1 MLAVGGHILDD
12 LDPRFVRM
20 TASLT
25 ALRGAWE
32 KASKTCVGPSAP
44 G

>member
-1 MLAVGGHILDD
+1 MLAVGGHVLDD

-25 ALRGAWE
+25 ALREAWG
-32 KASKTCVGPSAP
+32 KPNKRCVGPSAP